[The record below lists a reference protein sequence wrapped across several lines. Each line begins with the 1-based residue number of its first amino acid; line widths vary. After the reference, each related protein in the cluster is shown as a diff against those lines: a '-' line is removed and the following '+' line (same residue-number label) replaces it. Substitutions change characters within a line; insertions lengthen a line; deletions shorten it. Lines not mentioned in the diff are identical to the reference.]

1 MAVAR
6 SPYQK
11 SSPTMVS
18 TLLLTSQSS
27 ISIRH
32 AIRHL
37 LLPSS
42 WGWRGCLFYSY
53 CTSLVS
59 YRTEGTSRAD
69 FSSFADSGCHQCR
82 DTSLHPNSVGAT
94 PDRHHV
100 NISCLQLV
108 GEPGGRDTGRWS
120 HGVVIC
126 LFSGVFCFLFLTTFF
141 FPLYFFFPTKLC
153 HFVRTPTLTYLPT

>member
-42 WGWRGCLFYSY
+42 WGWRGRLFYSY

-100 NISCLQLV
+100 NVSCLQLV

-120 HGVVIC
+120 IDPTVLWSVCFQG
-126 LFSGVFCFLFLTTFF
+126 FFVFCFWQLFF
-141 FPLYFFFPTKLC
+141 FHCISFFQLNCAILLGRQP
-153 HFVRTPTLTYLPT
+153 